1 LFVGSEVPKALI
13 GVTEKFI
20 SDLILKLRFLLSIIL
35 SRLSELVTRL
45 EYLRD
50 YFFKELKFMF
60 KTLSGLLLAILFAAS
75 AVIAQDAQLRS
86 LTSGQKYKIKGAVV
100 SKDDDSTFIVRD
112 TTGVDTRVVITPEA
126 SIKSKGGL
134 FGGGDKIASN
144 QIVRGLYLEV
154 EGRGDTTGNLAATK
168 VRFDKDDFKVA
179 QSIDTRVGPAEA
191 RLTAAEENAQRVSGQ
206 IDELMA
212 ISNAARGGAKAAQ
225 ETADAAIEG
234 VNATN
239 TRITA
244 MDDYVV
250 QSTATVNFLV
260 NSARLS
266 PEAKASLDEVA
277 TAATTMKG
285 YVIEITGFASAE
297 GGTAHNKALSQRRA
311 QAVID
316 YLVETHN
323 VPLRRIGQSYGFGEL
338 QAVADNTTREGRQQ
352 NRRVEVKL
360 LVSRGIN
367 QNVEVRPIKSDDNE

>member
-1 LFVGSEVPKALI
+1 ML
-13 GVTEKFI
+13 
-20 SDLILKLRFLLSIIL
+20 
-35 SRLSELVTRL
+35 
-45 EYLRD
+45 
-50 YFFKELKFMF
+50 
-60 KTLSGLLLAILFAAS
+60 KTLTGLLLAVLLGAS
-75 AVIAQDAQLRS
+75 AVIAQDAQIRS

-100 SKDDDSTFIVRD
+100 TKDDDSSFVVRD
-112 TTGVDTRVVITPEA
+112 TTGVDTRVVISPEA
-126 SIKSKGGL
+126 SIKTKGGL
-134 FGGGDKIASN
+134 FGGGDRYASN

-191 RLTAAEENAQRVSGQ
+191 RLTAAEENAQRVAGQ

-225 ETADAAIEG
+225 ETADAAVEG

-239 TRITA
+239 QRITA

-266 PEAKASLDEVA
+266 QEAKTSLDEVA
-277 TAATTMKG
+277 TAAATMKG
-285 YVIEITGFASAE
+285 YTIEITGFASSE
-297 GGTAHNKALSQRRA
+297 GSTARNKTLSQRRA

-338 QAVADNTTREGRQQ
+338 QAVADNSTREGREQ

-360 LVSRGIN
+360 LVSRGLN
-367 QNVEVRPIKSDDNE
+367 QNVEVRPIATDNNEE